1 MNEGI
6 EDDSS
11 RRKFIRVAT
20 LSASAACGIFPI
32 AAGVPALLDP
42 VKKSSAGAGKVPW
55 SKVALLASLP
65 EDGSP
70 AKFEVVQEKVVD
82 AWTTYKDVPVGAVYL
97 TRKNNEVVA
106 FNLNAHTWVVP
117 LIIESKATTIF
128 VQHNSSF
135 ALDGSVTTEIV
146 PVHDPWIQ
154 WKQK

>member
-1 MNEGI
+1 MWDISN
-6 EDDSS
+6 S
-11 RRKFIRVAT
+11 RGC
-20 LSASAACGIFPI
+20 S
-32 AAGVPALLDP
+32 ALLDP

-97 TRKNNEVVA
+97 TAPKIMKWLR
-106 FNLNAHTWVVP
+106 LILSAHTWVVP

-128 VQHNSSF
+128 VP
-135 ALDGSVTTEIV
+135 ATTVPLHWMVRLPLKIV